1 MAISKRIVEN
11 NVVKIIMDKDKIQ
24 KKKIIKKKRKERR
37 NRIFF
42 KRGEQ
47 GTNKS

>member
-24 KKKIIKKKRKERR
+24 KKKIIKKKKERKKKQD
-37 NRIFF
+37 FF
-42 KRGEQ
+42 
-47 GTNKS
+47 